1 MDILVNKL
9 MYAGLRGLKFSNG
22 PTFKTKSHDRKSFKK
37 SKILHLPGV
46 MTWFY
51 QSRLHM
57 VWTILYPGSLD
68 EKHVYDS
75 RMSIPDHYTKMNF

>member
-22 PTFKTKSHDRKSFKK
+22 STFKTKSHDRKSFKK

-46 MTWFY
+46 V
-51 QSRLHM
+51 S
-57 VWTILYPGSLD
+57 
-68 EKHVYDS
+68 
-75 RMSIPDHYTKMNF
+75 